1 MTYPVINEASGQLHK
16 ADSAIMDGTGG
27 ATLIFTTE
35 NARQRW
41 EVTTVVVS
49 TNQDP
54 TVAPYP
60 RAEVFVNDS
69 SSMGN
74 SQGATWT
81 GNQDTF
87 TGTTDVGPCDNLIV
101 VFTGGPPGA
110 TATARL
116 GGTKYTRRS

>member
-1 MTYPVINEASGQLHK
+1 VTFPVISETSGQLHRTGNVTL
-16 ADSAIMDGTGG
+16 DGNGNG
-27 ATLIFTTE
+27 VVTLSTD

-49 TNQDP
+49 TSQDP

-60 RAEVFVNDS
+60 KAEVFVNDVTS
-69 SSMGN
+69 PGN

-87 TGTTDVGPCDNLIV
+87 TGTTDVGPCDFLAV
-101 VFTGGPPGA
+101 QFTGGVAGTVA
-110 TATARL
+110 TVRL
-116 GGTKYTRRS
+116 GGTKFTRRT